1 MASPG
6 KRSASASSSTAGATY
21 GSTGS
26 GSGTENL
33 IWLIK
38 TVDGMIPDPASPD
51 GPKIEEPWTTWDVRK
66 HRNPNSAI
74 KVPVLGPETA
84 DLTHIVMDVM
94 DEVIDKHED

>member
-1 MASPG
+1 M
-6 KRSASASSSTAGATY
+6 
-21 GSTGS
+21 
-26 GSGTENL
+26 

-94 DEVIDKHED
+94 DEVIDKHEDWLDLPPAKIKDLISHAMMMLQ